1 MVLWY
6 NNKHVNV
13 QARRGQAALEYVL
26 AFAALLIAVC
36 ALYAFVQAIWRYADR
51 TENLVTSD
59 CP

>member
-1 MVLWY
+1 MDLWY
-6 NNKHVNV
+6 NKNGNV
-13 QARRGQAALEYVL
+13 RARRGQAMLEYVL
-26 AFAALLIAVC
+26 AFAALLIAAC